1 MTFRAAKFWRRF
13 GKVPRAPQLI
23 YKHKNRRAN
32 NLFESK
38 VKKITKLYFSNFLTL
53 CLKIKVNWLW
63 HSHDQK
69 VILQMTQVLGRQR
82 NKQNR
87 KRIQAFWTSF
97 LKSNKLLDYH
107 CFILSR
113 AALILTIFSIILITL
128 VHTIFISLP
137 MRTRIVE
144 DLFEDSSSNV
154 FYKTK
159 KSHF

>member
-1 MTFRAAKFWRRF
+1 
-13 GKVPRAPQLI
+13 
-23 YKHKNRRAN
+23 
-32 NLFESK
+32 
-38 VKKITKLYFSNFLTL
+38 
-53 CLKIKVNWLW
+53 
-63 HSHDQK
+63 
-69 VILQMTQVLGRQR
+69 MTQVLGRQR

-107 CFILSR
+107 CFILSL
-113 AALILTIFSIILITL
+113 ATLILTIFPIILITL

-159 KSHF
+159 NLIFRSQLGSVLIIFPLDVNAIVPTNSQLTTNKTSNAASIPI

>member
-1 MTFRAAKFWRRF
+1 
-13 GKVPRAPQLI
+13 
-23 YKHKNRRAN
+23 
-32 NLFESK
+32 
-38 VKKITKLYFSNFLTL
+38 
-53 CLKIKVNWLW
+53 
-63 HSHDQK
+63 
-69 VILQMTQVLGRQR
+69 MTQVLGRQR

-107 CFILSR
+107 CFILSL
-113 AALILTIFSIILITL
+113 ATLILTIFPIILITL

-159 KSHF
+159 NLIFRSQLGSVLIIFPLNVNAIVPTNSQLTTNKTSNAASIPI

>member
-1 MTFRAAKFWRRF
+1 
-13 GKVPRAPQLI
+13 
-23 YKHKNRRAN
+23 
-32 NLFESK
+32 
-38 VKKITKLYFSNFLTL
+38 
-53 CLKIKVNWLW
+53 
-63 HSHDQK
+63 
-69 VILQMTQVLGRQR
+69 MTQVLGQQR

-113 AALILTIFSIILITL
+113 AALILTIFIIILITL

-159 KSHF
+159 NLIFRSQLGSVLIILPLDVNAIVPTNLQLTTNKTSNAASIPIKYDECC

>member
-1 MTFRAAKFWRRF
+1 
-13 GKVPRAPQLI
+13 
-23 YKHKNRRAN
+23 
-32 NLFESK
+32 
-38 VKKITKLYFSNFLTL
+38 
-53 CLKIKVNWLW
+53 
-63 HSHDQK
+63 
-69 VILQMTQVLGRQR
+69 MTQVLGRQR

-107 CFILSR
+107 CFILSL
-113 AALILTIFSIILITL
+113 ATLILTIFPIILITL

-159 KSHF
+159 NLIFRSQLGSVLIIFPLDVNAIVPTNSQLTTNKTSNAASIPTKYDECC